1 MSKSSVEDIIMDRRS
16 YLPPLRP
23 PYDTDL
29 NYNNIRQSQQHPQP
43 PVTGN
48 QQYFSSKPADRMDR
62 NSGERLSSEYLPGSG
77 DRMFM
82 EELLRRQQRW
92 VMGIMESSF
101 RRITEDVMV
110 CGFFYILF
118 YNLSTEYY
126 QDEDDNRFYYR
137 VVSVIISWSHFNV
150 LLWCHCVVT
159 GDWHVYAILCST
171 YIDIVKF

>member
-1 MSKSSVEDIIMDRRS
+1 
-16 YLPPLRP
+16 
-23 PYDTDL
+23 
-29 NYNNIRQSQQHPQP
+29 
-43 PVTGN
+43 
-48 QQYFSSKPADRMDR
+48 MDR

-137 VVSVIISWSHFNV
+137 VVSVIIS
-150 LLWCHCVVT
+150 
-159 GDWHVYAILCST
+159 
-171 YIDIVKF
+171 

>member
-1 MSKSSVEDIIMDRRS
+1 MSKSSIEDIIMDRRS

-23 PYDTDL
+23 PYDTDF

-110 CGFFYILF
+110 CGFFLHSFLQFKHGIPLR
-118 YNLSTEYY
+118 NHY

-137 VVSVIISWSHFNV
+137 VVSVIIS
-150 LLWCHCVVT
+150 
-159 GDWHVYAILCST
+159 
-171 YIDIVKF
+171 